1 MLKLHQIHLTNVVK
15 QKKQKKKKKK
25 RKRDWKERKEK
36 EKWKWFRQVSCKQKV
51 LPSKATYLA
60 FERLNPLSYKNVT
73 GKQNLVSQQSQ
84 VCWIDFFLFYFTFF
98 HQNKHNSRL
107 SFTLKTQM

>member
-15 QKKQKKKKKK
+15 QKKQKKKKKKK

-73 GKQNLVSQQSQ
+73 GKQNLVSQESQ
-84 VCWIDFFLFYFTFF
+84 VCWISFYFILPFF
-98 HQNKHNSRL
+98 IKTNTTPASL
-107 SFTLKTQM
+107 SL